1 MIQGTRLLRKPLH
14 VIQDSHHQ
22 DNNLEIITMGNAGSS
37 ATDTWSRTC
46 SATGRAIGDGPDLLF
61 LSSLSKED
69 RHEAKALIKEQNYLK
84 AKTEW
89 LDQMISNAG
98 DKMTEYEYKSDE
110 WNVLNEKCQ
119 KEYNE
124 PKFQALARLKLLK
137 NEIKK
142 LRKKA
147 MKNTGNT
154 IASPIKATVSITGD
168 VLKKTGDVVVAGTT
182 GTVSAISSVAKNT
195 EEQNDKPPESKV
207 AEIESIKAETTESV
221 SVPVDK
227 EPEQKNAAATS
238 RRSSLLAKE
247 KQIDELAGEAESY
260 KSNLEKLEEESISEE
275 QIAERMK
282 QLEAES

>member
-37 ATDTWSRTC
+37 ATETWSRTC

-84 AKTEW
+84 AKIEW
-89 LDQMISNAG
+89 LDQMISNAS
-98 DKMTEYEYKSDE
+98 DKMTEYEYESAKWKE
-110 WNVLNEKCQ
+110 LNEMCQ
-119 KEYNE
+119 KEYNG
-124 PKFQALARLKLLK
+124 PKFQALTRLKLLK
-137 NEIKK
+137 NSIKT

-147 MKNTGNT
+147 
-154 IASPIKATVSITGD
+154 
-168 VLKKTGDVVVAGTT
+168 LKKTGDNIATPIAYP
-182 GTVSAISSVAKNT
+182 VSATAAMISKVTMKN
-195 EEQNDKPPESKV
+195 EEQNDKPSEPKV
-207 AEIESIKAETTESV
+207 AEIESTKVAEIESTKAETTESE

-227 EPEQKNAAATS
+227 KPEQKIATAAS
-238 RRSSLLAKE
+238 RRSSMIAKE
-247 KQIDELAGEAESY
+247 KQIDELVGEAESFQ
-260 KSNLEKLEEESISEE
+260 NDLEKLEEEGISEE